1 MSFLIIIV
9 SLAIIGAFWRQ
20 ILKGGLISIIALLVV
35 IIFLFSFFNKNVL
48 ADEKSSENGCYESD
62 HRFDEEVEFF
72 SEGYKIIVSN
82 HPQGDIKDCASDHDY
97 IKIFEPSGNK
107 VFELKSDEWWAQHDF
122 LPRFIIN
129 YSDDSSKEYL
139 KDLYDQLKII
149 EPDWKYYI
157 ANEWMGSCGGCETF
171 HQISFKNGFKYHGKI
186 FLQPATFALF
196 NTVYIEKTDINENVI
211 YAYKLEENSK
221 KWEKISSIDNDLDKK
236 FDEHYQ

>member
-9 SLAIIGAFWRQ
+9 SLAIIGVFWRQ
-20 ILKGGLISIIALLVV
+20 ILKGGLISLIILLVV
-35 IIFLFSFFNKNVL
+35 TAFLFSFVL
-48 ADEKSSENGCYESD
+48 AEEKSSENRCDERD
-62 HRFDEEVEFF
+62 HRFDEKVEFF
-72 SEGYKIIVSN
+72 AEGYKIIVSN

-107 VFELKSDEWWAQHDF
+107 VLELKSDEWWAQHDF

-139 KDLYDQLKII
+139 KDLYDQLKIL

-157 ANEWMGSCGGCETF
+157 TTEWRGSCGGCETF
-171 HQISFKNGFKYHGKI
+171 HQISFKNSFEYHGKI

-211 YAYKLEENSK
+211 YAYKLGKDDK

>member
-9 SLAIIGAFWRQ
+9 SLAIVGVFWRQ
-20 ILKGGLISIIALLVV
+20 ILKGGLISLIILLGA
-35 IIFLFSFFNKNVL
+35 ITFLFSFVL
-48 ADEKSSENGCYESD
+48 AEEKSSEIRCYERD
-62 HRFDEEVEFF
+62 HRFDEKVEFF
-72 SEGYKIIVSN
+72 AEGYKIIVSN

-139 KDLYDQLKII
+139 KDLYDQLKIL

-157 ANEWMGSCGGCETF
+157 TTEWRGSCGGCETF

-186 FLQPATFALF
+186 YLHPATFAVY
-196 NTVYIEKTDINENVI
+196 NTAYIEKTDINENII
-211 YAYKLEENSK
+211 YAYKLGKDDK
-221 KWEKISSIDNDLDKK
+221 KWEKISSIDNYLEKK
-236 FDEHYQ
+236 FHENNQ

>member
-20 ILKGGLISIIALLVV
+20 ILKGGLISLIILLG
-35 IIFLFSFFNKNVL
+35 ITTFLFSFVL
-48 ADEKSSENGCYESD
+48 AEEKTSENGCYERD
-62 HRFDEEVEFF
+62 HIFDEKVEFF

-82 HPQGDIKDCASDHDY
+82 HPDGDIKDCASDHDY

-139 KDLYDQLKII
+139 KDLYDQLKIL

-157 ANEWMGSCGGCETF
+157 ANQWKGACGGCETF

-186 FLQPATFALF
+186 YLQPATFALY
-196 NTVYIEKTDINENVI
+196 NIAYIEKTDINENII
-211 YAYKLEENSK
+211 YAYKLEENSN
-221 KWEKISSIDNDLDKK
+221 KWEKITSIDNYLDNRWSKTSKK
-236 FDEHYQ
+236 